1 MPFKE
6 LSVRHYKKG
15 GTYVKGSLKKQVLT
29 TFAVDESTLK
39 GEWIKSEF
47 EVTLTH
53 QRDLRDDN

>member
-29 TFAVDESTLK
+29 TFAVDESSMATLK
-39 GEWIKSEF
+39 GGM
-47 EVTLTH
+47 
-53 QRDLRDDN
+53 D